1 MILKSDSAI
10 YSAIRR
16 PTLCVRV
23 AVSVLYR
30 KVGSYF
36 SVGRLSFISG
46 LKYKKQDASSVLLG
60 KMGVA
65 CQDARAIGIAKSMF
79 SWCGGMRVLRMR
91 GKRKDLTKYCSV

>member
-1 MILKSDSAI
+1 MLKSDSAI
-10 YSAIRR
+10 GSVIRR
-16 PTLCVRV
+16 PMLCVRV

-30 KVGSYF
+30 RVGSYF

-46 LKYKKQDASSVLLG
+46 LKYKKQDAPSVLLG

-79 SWCGGMRVLRMR
+79 SWCGGMQVLRMG
-91 GKRKDLTKYCSV
+91 GKRKYLTPKL